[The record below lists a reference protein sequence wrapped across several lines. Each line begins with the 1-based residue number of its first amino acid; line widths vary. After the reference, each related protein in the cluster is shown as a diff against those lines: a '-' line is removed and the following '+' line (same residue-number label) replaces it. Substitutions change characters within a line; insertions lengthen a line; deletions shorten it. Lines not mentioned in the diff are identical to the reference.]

1 MKLFQSL
8 LVAPAALGLLGPI
21 SATATELNLNDA
33 SRYSQVASIP
43 TFDQI
48 YPNDWAHKAL
58 KEVATSRG
66 CLGSIPE
73 GNINR
78 LEAASILNKCL
89 TNSAQLTEQETRLI
103 TEFNS
108 ELALIRANSDS
119 FDLYKNDFEAGTFSA
134 TTSASFSAD
143 MAIGTVE
150 QRANEDKVQTAYG
163 FSMALATSFTGDDSL
178 DVALSGGNGHGALT
192 EFDITNMGGAND
204 VQVDGISYTFP
215 LGEKATVLAGFDVD
229 GSSLY
234 NTACLYSGPS
244 DTLDNCGN
252 WNSAMATNSSTA
264 LGVTYD
270 FGNGLTASFGYEGD
284 GSTGAGLA
292 TEEGLDAYGG
302 QLAYLSDQY
311 GISLTYAKI
320 EPDIVSADSYTA
332 INGYFD
338 PGFEGVPS
346 ISAGYEMGDDDSETG
361 DASETSA
368 YFIGLQWDEL
378 GSGTLGIAL
387 GSQGHYAENAEEEL
401 MYEAYYSY
409 AFNDGMTITPL
420 IYIKDKS
427 ADNVDD
433 ETGFLVKTSFS
444 F

>member
-8 LVAPAALGLLGPI
+8 LVAPAAIGLLSPI
-21 SATATELNLNDA
+21 SVSATELNIKDA

-48 YPNDWAHKAL
+48 YETDWAHKAL
-58 KEVATSRG
+58 SDIAKSRG
-66 CLGSIPE
+66 CLGQIPE
-73 GNINR
+73 GNISR
-78 LEAASILNKCL
+78 IEAATILNKCV
-89 TNSAQLTEQETRLI
+89 TKAAKLTEQETKLI

-108 ELALIRANSDS
+108 ELALVRANSDS
-119 FDLYKNDFEAGTFSA
+119 LDFYDSEFEAGTFSA

-143 MAIGTVE
+143 MAIGSVD
-150 QRANEDKVQTAYG
+150 QAANQDSVQTAYG
-163 FSMALATSFTGDDSL
+163 FSMGLTTSFTGEDSL

-192 EFDITNMGGAND
+192 EFDLSGMAVAND
-204 VQVDGISYTFP
+204 LGVDGISYTFP
-215 LGEKATVLAGFDVD
+215 LGEKTTAMFGFDVD

-244 DTLDNCGN
+244 DSLDNCGN
-252 WNSAMATNSSTA
+252 WMSAMATDSSSA
-264 LGVTYD
+264 FGVTYD

-302 QLAYLSDQY
+302 QLSYLSDKY

-320 EPDIVSADSYTA
+320 EPNTISADSYTA

-338 PGFEGVPS
+338 PGLESVPS
-346 ISAGYEMGDDDSETG
+346 ISAGYEMGDDGSETG
-361 DASETSA
+361 DASELSA
-368 YFIGLQWDEL
+368 YFIGLQWDEFM
-378 GSGTLGIAL
+378 SGTFGLAL
-387 GSQGHYAENAEEEL
+387 GTQGHYAENADEEL

-427 ADNVDD
+427 AANVDD
-433 ETGFLVKTSFS
+433 ETGLLVKTSFS

>member
-8 LVAPAALGLLGPI
+8 LVAPAAIGLLSSI
-21 SATATELNLNDA
+21 SATATELNINDA
-33 SRYSQVASIP
+33 SRYSQVVSIP

-48 YPNDWAHKAL
+48 YPSDWAHKAL
-58 KEVATSRG
+58 TEVAITRG

-73 GNINR
+73 GNITR
-78 LEAASILNKCL
+78 LEAASILNNCV

-108 ELALIRANSDS
+108 ELALVRANSDS
-119 FDLYKNDFEAGTFSA
+119 LDFYDSEFEAGTFSS

-143 MAIGTVE
+143 MAIGSVD
-150 QRANEDKVQTAYG
+150 QAANQDSVQTAYG
-163 FSMALATSFTGDDSL
+163 FAMDLTTSFTGDDSL
-178 DVALSGGNGHGALT
+178 DVTLSGGNGHGALT
-192 EFDITNMGGAND
+192 EFDLSNNVVADLVAI
-204 VQVDGISYTFP
+204 DGISYTFP
-215 LGEKATVLAGFDVD
+215 LGEKATALVGVDVD

-252 WNSAMATNSSTA
+252 WMSAMATDSDTA

-284 GSTGAGLA
+284 GSTGNGLA

-302 QLAYLSDQY
+302 QLAYLGDRY

-320 EPDIVSADSYTA
+320 EPNITSSDSYTA
-332 INGYFD
+332 LNGYYD

-346 ISAGYEMGDDDSETG
+346 ISVGYEMGDDDDETG
-361 DASETSA
+361 DASELSA
-368 YFIGLQWDEL
+368 YFIGLQWDEF
-378 GSGTLGIAL
+378 GSGTLGVAL
-387 GSQGHYAENAEEEL
+387 GSQGHYAENADEEL
-401 MYEAYYSY
+401 MY
-409 AFNDGMTITPL
+409 
-420 IYIKDKS
+420 
-427 ADNVDD
+427 
-433 ETGFLVKTSFS
+433 
-444 F
+444 

>member
-8 LVAPAALGLLGPI
+8 LVAPAAIGLLSSI
-21 SATATELNLNDA
+21 SASATELNINDA
-33 SRYSQVASIP
+33 SRYSQFTSIP

-58 KEVATSRG
+58 KEIATSRG

-73 GNINR
+73 ANLTR
-78 LEAASILNKCL
+78 LEAASILNGCL
-89 TNSAQLTEQETRLI
+89 ANVAKLTEQETKLI

-108 ELALIRANSDS
+108 ELALVKANADS
-119 FDLYKNDFEAGTFSA
+119 LDFYESEFEAGTFSA

-143 MAIGTVE
+143 MAVGSVD
-150 QRANEDKVQTAYG
+150 QAANQDTVQTAYG
-163 FSMALATSFTGDDSL
+163 FSMGLTTSFTGDDSL
-178 DVALSGGNGHGALT
+178 DVAISGGNGHGALT
-192 EFDITNMGGAND
+192 EFDLTATGSDFQM
-204 VQVDGISYTFP
+204 DGISYTFP
-215 LGEKATVLAGFDVD
+215 LGEKATAMFGFDVD

-244 DTLDNCGN
+244 DSLDNCGN
-252 WNSAMATNSSTA
+252 WMSAIATNSSTA

-292 TEEGLDAYGG
+292 TEQGLDAYGG
-302 QLAYLSDQY
+302 QLSYLSDKY

-320 EPDIVSADSYTA
+320 EPNTTSADSYTA

-338 PGFEGVPS
+338 PGLEGVPS
-346 ISAGYEMGDDDSETG
+346 ISAGYEMGDDESETG
-361 DASETSA
+361 DASELSA
-368 YFIGLQWDEL
+368 YFIGLQWDEFM
-378 GSGTLGIAL
+378 SGTFGVAL
-387 GSQGHYAENAEEEL
+387 GTQGHYAENADEEL

-427 ADNVDD
+427 AANVDD
-433 ETGFLVKTSFS
+433 ETGLLVKTSFS